1 VHCRRLDPQRTG
13 TPVAGVRALV
23 TGAGGREIDYNR
35 SVDPAQ
41 LNRDLERLS
50 GAMAQ
55 AVGTCEPC
63 DELAAAAT
71 ALRRGEL
78 DGGRRAFAERIAALG
93 DGSLEEI
100 ARAFALWTN
109 LMNTAEERARL
120 TALHRRGD
128 RAPDGLAA
136 AIDAFI
142 DAGATE
148 GELRAWFEH
157 ALVMPVITAH
167 PTEARR
173 RSTLEHLAR
182 IEALLDELDRA
193 PRARTAAALD
203 AEVLALHAT
212 EDARARR
219 PTPLDEAEHALD
231 VFRRSLLDVTPRVYR
246 TIEDRL
252 RARLGVTWRV
262 PPFLR
267 WGSWVAGDR
276 DGNPNVTAAVTR
288 AALARQRDL
297 VLARYLDDV
306 AALGRSISVSGVRA
320 HGPFDEL
327 WRVLE
332 RDRERLPEIA
342 AHARPRTAHEPWRE
356 KLWYVQARL
365 RATVD
370 HRDDAYVDA
379 DEYVLDLALLDRT
392 LRAAG
397 FAAVAEHELRDAI
410 RRAEVFGFHLASL
423 DLRQHSGVHDRVVAE
438 LLARGGRAGYLE
450 RDEAGRRAMLAEV
463 LAAPIAPIHDTHA
476 LSADAAEALATLEVA
491 GRARRELGPR
501 ACERYVVSFTR
512 EVSDL
517 LEVVFLARAAGL
529 APGELRP
536 VPLLEQLE
544 DLERAGAIAAD
555 LLAHPV
561 LRLELGDAG
570 LEVMLGYSDSG
581 KQVGYVAS
589 QVALRRAQLALVAA
603 TAEAGVALTVF
614 HGRGGAIGRGGG
626 PESDAILAQ
635 PAAAIRGRLRVTEQG
650 ETVTARYAQPE
661 IAERDLEL
669 MIAAI
674 VGAATAERLGTD
686 RDPADEHLLDRAA
699 AAARE
704 AYLALTADEDRLVR
718 YTVAATPI
726 EDVAHLPLGSRPA
739 SRGAGLS
746 LDSLRAI
753 PWVFSWTQSRHG
765 IPGWFGVGTALQ
777 AIADELGAD
786 GARAL
791 AERSRFV
798 RALVQNCELSLVR
811 SDIDVA
817 AEYARL
823 ADPDARALFDLIAA
837 EHAGTV
843 RALRE
848 LLGRTEPLASRPY
861 LAASVERRNPTLDV
875 LSHIQIE
882 ALRRRRAGPDAD
894 AERLGRI
901 IFTTIHGIAA
911 GLQTAG

>member
-1 VHCRRLDPQRTG
+1 M
-13 TPVAGVRALV
+13 
-23 TGAGGREIDYNR
+23 
-35 SVDPAQ
+35 DPAR
-41 LNRDLERLS
+41 LNQDLERLA
-50 GAMAQ
+50 GAMAR
-55 AVGTCEPC
+55 AVGACEPC
-63 DELAAAAT
+63 DELAAAAA

-78 DGGRRAFAERIAALG
+78 AGGRRALAGRIAAL
-93 DGSLEEI
+93 DDAALEEI
-100 ARAFALWTN
+100 ARAFALWCN

-120 TALHRRGD
+120 AALRRRGD

-136 AIDAFI
+136 AIDAFV
-142 DAGATE
+142 DAGATDE
-148 GELRAWFEH
+148 ELRAWFER

-182 IEALLDELDRA
+182 IEALLEELDRA

-219 PTPLDEAEHALD
+219 PTPLDEVEHVLD

-252 RARLGVTWRV
+252 RPRLGATWRA

-267 WGSWVAGDR
+267 WGTWVGGDR
-276 DGNPNVTAAVTR
+276 DGNPHVTAEVTR

-306 AALGRSISVSGVRA
+306 AALGRSLSVSAVRA
-320 HGPFDEL
+320 RGRIDEL
-327 WRVLE
+327 EQALE

-342 AHARPRTAHEPWRE
+342 ARARPRTAHEPWRE
-356 KLWYVQARL
+356 ELWYMQARL
-365 RATVD
+365 RATAE
-370 HRDDAYVDA
+370 HREGGYVGA
-379 DEYVLDLALLDRT
+379 AEYAADLALLGRT

-397 FAAVAEHELRDAI
+397 FAAVADHELRDAH

-438 LLARGGRAGYLE
+438 LLARGGRAGYLD
-450 RDEAGRRAMLAEV
+450 RDDAGRRALLDEV
-463 LAAPIAPIHDTHA
+463 LAAPIAPIRDPGG
-476 LSADAAEALATLEVA
+476 LSAGAAEALATLQVA
-491 GRARRELGPR
+491 GRARRELGPL

-512 EVSDL
+512 DVSDL

-544 DLERAGAIAAD
+544 DLARAGALAAE

-570 LEVMLGYSDSG
+570 LEVMVGYSDSG

-589 QVALRRAQLALVAA
+589 SVALRRAQLELVTAA
-603 TAEAGVALTVF
+603 GEAGVPLTVF

-626 PESDAILAQ
+626 PERDAILAQ

-650 ETVTARYAQPE
+650 ETVTARYAHPE

-669 MIAAI
+669 ALAAI
-674 VGAATAERLGTD
+674 VGAATGERLGAEA
-686 RDPADEHLLDRAA
+686 ADAADTAEPLLERAA
-699 AAARE
+699 DAARA
-704 AYLALTADEDRLVR
+704 AYLALTADEDRLAR
-718 YTVAATPI
+718 YTIAATPI
-726 EDVAHLPLGSRPA
+726 EEVAHLPLGSRPA
-739 SRGAGLS
+739 SRGGGIS
-746 LDSLRAI
+746 LGSLRAI

-765 IPGWFGVGTALQ
+765 LPGWFGVGAAVE
-777 AIADELGAD
+777 AIAAELGAD

-798 RALVQNCELSLVR
+798 RALIQNCELSLVR

-823 ADPDARALFDLIAA
+823 ADPDARALFAPIAA
-837 EHAGTV
+837 EHARTV

-861 LAASVERRNPTLDV
+861 LAASVARRNPTLDV

-882 ALRRRRAGPDAD
+882 ALRRRRAGGD

>member
-1 VHCRRLDPQRTG
+1 
-13 TPVAGVRALV
+13 
-23 TGAGGREIDYNR
+23 
-35 SVDPAQ
+35 
-41 LNRDLERLS
+41 
-50 GAMAQ
+50 MAQ
-55 AVGTCEPC
+55 AVGPCSPC
-63 DELAAAAT
+63 DELAAAAA

-78 DGGRRAFAERIAALG
+78 PGGRRALADRIGALG
-93 DGSLEEI
+93 DGALEEI
-100 ARAFALWTN
+100 ARAFALWCH

-128 RAPDGLAA
+128 HPPDGLAA

-167 PTEARR
+167 PSEARR

-182 IEALLDELDRA
+182 IEALLEELDRV

-219 PTPLDEAEHALD
+219 PTPLDEVENALD
-231 VFRRSLLDVTPRVYR
+231 VFRRSLLDATPRVYR

-267 WGSWVAGDR
+267 WGTWVGGDR

-288 AALARQRDL
+288 AALARQRNL
-297 VLARYLDDV
+297 VLSRYLDDV
-306 AALGRSISVSGVRA
+306 AALGRSLSVSELRA
-320 HGPFDEL
+320 HGPLDEL
-327 WRVLE
+327 LAVLE
-332 RDRERLPEIA
+332 HDRERLPEIA

-365 RATVD
+365 RATAQ
-370 HRDDAYVDA
+370 HGDDAYVDA
-379 DEYVLDLALLDRT
+379 DEYAADLALLDRT

-397 FAAVAEHELRDAI
+397 FAAIADHALRDAH

-423 DLRQHSGVHDRVVAE
+423 DLRQHSGIHDRVVAE
-438 LLARGGRAGYLE
+438 LLARGGRAGYLD
-450 RDEAGRRAMLAEV
+450 RDEAGRRALLAEV
-463 LAAPIAPIHDTHA
+463 LAAPIAPIHDTA
-476 LSADAAEALATLEVA
+476 GLSADATEALATLVVA

-544 DLERAGAIAAD
+544 DLERAGTIAAD
-555 LLAHPV
+555 ILANPV
-561 LRLELGDAG
+561 LRLELGGAG
-570 LEVMLGYSDSG
+570 LEVMVGYSDSG
-581 KQVGYVAS
+581 KQVGIVAS
-589 QVALRRAQLALVAA
+589 QVALRRAQLALVGA

-614 HGRGGAIGRGGG
+614 HGRGGSLGRGGG
-626 PESDAILAQ
+626 PARDAILAQ

-650 ETVTARYAQPE
+650 ETVTARYAHPE

-669 MIAAI
+669 ALAAI
-674 VGAATAERLGTD
+674 VGAATAERLAAAPAEGDTD
-686 RDPADEHLLDRAA
+686 DEPLLDRAA
-699 AAARE
+699 DASRA

-726 EDVAHLPLGSRPA
+726 EDVAHLPIGSRPA
-739 SRGAGLS
+739 SRKAGIS

-765 IPGWFGVGTALQ
+765 IPGWFGVGTALET
-777 AIADELGAD
+777 IAAELGPD
-786 GARAL
+786 GTRAL
-791 AERSRFV
+791 ADRSRFV
-798 RALVQNCELSLVR
+798 RALVQSCELSLVR

-823 ADPDARALFDLIAA
+823 ADPDARTLFDLIAA
-837 EHAGTV
+837 EHARTV
-843 RALRE
+843 RALRDIF
-848 LLGRTEPLASRPY
+848 GRTEPLSSRPY
-861 LAASVERRNPTLDV
+861 LAASIDRRNSTLDV

-882 ALRRRRAGPDAD
+882 ALRRRRAGGDA
-894 AERLGRI
+894 AHLGRI
-901 IFTTIHGIAA
+901 VFTTIHGIAA

>member
-1 VHCRRLDPQRTG
+1 
-13 TPVAGVRALV
+13 
-23 TGAGGREIDYNR
+23 
-35 SVDPAQ
+35 
-41 LNRDLERLS
+41 
-50 GAMAQ
+50 MAK
-55 AVGTCEPC
+55 AVGACAPC

-78 DGGRRAFAERIAALG
+78 PGGRRAFAERIAML
-93 DGSLEEI
+93 DDDSLEVV
-100 ARAFALWTN
+100 ARASALWCN

-120 TALHRRGD
+120 ATLHRRGD
-128 RAPDGLAA
+128 RSPDGLAA
-136 AIDAFI
+136 AIDAVI

-148 GELRAWFEH
+148 DELRAWLSR

-173 RSTLEHLAR
+173 RSTLDHLAS
-182 IEALLDELDRA
+182 IEALLEELERTH
-193 PRARTAAALD
+193 RARTAAALE
-203 AEVLALHAT
+203 AEVIALHAT

-219 PTPLDEAEHALD
+219 PTPLDEVENALD

-252 RARLGVTWRV
+252 RARFGSTWRV

-267 WGSWVAGDR
+267 WGSWVGGDR

-288 AALARQRDL
+288 AALARHKSL
-297 VLARYLDDV
+297 VIARYLEDV
-306 AALGRSISVSGVRA
+306 ATLGRSLSVSELRA
-320 HGPFDEL
+320 QGPIDEL
-327 WRVLE
+327 LAALE

-342 AHARPRTAHEPWRE
+342 ARARPRAAHEPWRE

-365 RATVD
+365 QATAL
-370 HRDDAYVDA
+370 HRDEAYVDA
-379 DEYVLDLALLDRT
+379 DEYAEDLELLDRS

-397 FAAVAEHELRDAI
+397 FAAVADHELHDAI

-423 DLRQHSGVHDRVVAE
+423 DLRQHSSVHDRVVAE
-438 LLARGGRAGYLE
+438 LLGRGGRAGYLE
-450 RDEAGRRAMLAEV
+450 RDEAGRRALLDEV
-463 LAAPIAPIHDTHA
+463 LAAPIAPIHDTDG
-476 LSADAAEALATLEVA
+476 LSADAIEALATLEVA
-491 GRARRELGPR
+491 GRARRELGPP

-512 EVSDL
+512 DVSDM

-544 DLERAGAIAAD
+544 DLERAGPIASAI
-555 LLAHPV
+555 LAHPV

-570 LEVMLGYSDSG
+570 LEVMVGYSDSG

-589 QVALRRAQLALVAA
+589 SVALRRAQLALVAA
-603 TAEAGVALTVF
+603 TAAAGVTLTVF
-614 HGRGGAIGRGGG
+614 HGRGGALGRGGG
-626 PESDAILAQ
+626 PASDAILAQ

-669 MIAAI
+669 TLAAI
-674 VGAATAERLGTD
+674 VGAAAAERGAATATTPAPD
-686 RDPADEHLLDRAA
+686 ATSAADEALLDRAA
-699 AAARE
+699 AAARD
-704 AYLALTADEDRLVR
+704 AYQELTADEDRLVR

-739 SRGAGLS
+739 SRKGGIS

-765 IPGWFGVGTALQ
+765 IPGWFGVGTAVEV
-777 AIADELGAD
+777 IAAELGQD

-791 AERSRFV
+791 AARSRFV
-798 RALVQNCELSLVR
+798 RALIQNSELSLVR

-823 ADPDARALFDLIAA
+823 ADPDARTLFDRIAA
-837 EHAGTV
+837 EHARTV

-861 LAASVERRNPTLDV
+861 LAASVERRNSTLDV

-882 ALRRRRAGPDAD
+882 ALRRRRAGESPDP
-894 AERLGRI
+894 ERLGRI